1 MPTERSAGVIVF
13 RDGSSTEGREYL
25 LLRSASGGHWSF
37 PKGRVEPHEDD
48 LTTALREL
56 QEEAGV
62 SVEIVSD
69 FRATLSYG
77 FPRGSEYFSKE
88 VVYFLGRATSSA
100 VKLSGEHLDYL
111 WASYARARQ
120 RLSFENTQ
128 EVLEKVDEFLDR
140 LAPSPSP
147 QPG

>member
-13 RDGSSTEGREYL
+13 RNGATGGREYL

-37 PKGRVEPHEDD
+37 PKGRVEPNEDD

-62 SVEIVSD
+62 SVEIVAD
-69 FRATLSYG
+69 FRAKLSYS
-77 FPRGSEYFSKE
+77 FARGSESFSKE
-88 VVYFLGRATSSA
+88 VVYFLGRATSFD
-100 VKLSGEHLDYL
+100 VKLSGEHLDYM

-128 EVLEKVDEFLDR
+128 EVLEKADEFLEQ
-140 LAPSPSP
+140 LASSPSP
-147 QPG
+147 QP